1 VATDK
6 SKTKAAESK
15 KDDQKSALK
24 DESTTVETTKQAE
37 AREENLSGSAEKREV
52 EEDRDVKASEVG
64 TRTGLVVDGENEA
77 FDEDA
82 EVDADD
88 FEDGGNLDGV
98 TGAVVERNL
107 DGDEYEVP
115 YTLLTAADLKPR
127 TSDSDDPAK
136 DWTAQHASGERE
148 DADGNSDPVAL
159 VPVEGTPGQT
169 FRVRELPDR
178 EVAEA
183 AGIDYDQWVAGLPVR
198 ADVPNEAPRRGIPS

>member
-82 EVDADD
+82 ED